1 VWPVDARWR
10 AFCPTSQAIVTNVT
24 QRRDSSHSPSR
35 AVDILLFLQANPFCR
50 EAEMIELKNKKKCWR
65 EKVTAEITL
74 AHVLQFAQEMG
85 SEISAAE
92 VATFLNEN
100 GRAQSVW
107 IHMMQAGERYIKSNL
122 ETREVALP
130 AISRPGVR
138 ATMVQ

>member
-1 VWPVDARWR
+1 
-10 AFCPTSQAIVTNVT
+10 
-24 QRRDSSHSPSR
+24 
-35 AVDILLFLQANPFCR
+35 
-50 EAEMIELKNKKKCWR
+50 MIELKNNKKKYWR

-130 AISRPGVR
+130 AVSRPGVR